1 LPPRA
6 SDHQPRCCLG
16 RPRANQ
22 LAATTTNGGKSPMN
36 ELLDYSSWLFQLVFF
51 LVVMY
56 LVVGLVQPK
65 WVLATRRRT
74 IVIVSGLL
82 LLIASRA
89 F

>member
-1 LPPRA
+1 
-6 SDHQPRCCLG
+6 
-16 RPRANQ
+16 
-22 LAATTTNGGKSPMN
+22 MN

-65 WVLATRRRT
+65 GVLATRRRT

-82 LLIASRA
+82 LLIASRDFYIA
-89 F
+89 TLPLDSASVGTHRTSTELEPTAPER